1 MRATPNQPE
10 EQLPWIEAL
19 LPRKVSQLSD
29 APNRCGSASTS
40 GVSPSTTTEAAGSSS
55 GTSGAHCGPR
65 STRIHATGGATATGP
80 GTTPTTGSTGACPE
94 RCASSGDDVPWAQ
107 GKRPSNA
114 AAALREDHVAR
125 ASPNESAYCPV
136 ALALREA
143 TGEPWVIFRAVGG
156 DFYASENCDDDPR
169 YTLDYGLNEIIAR
182 FDEEAVCPTGTL
194 YVDRTTNHI
203 GFLPNPKSTPTG
215 TAVDQSTQEID

>member
-1 MRATPNQPE
+1 MDRSALAAESESIVRCSEPMRIGKHEWRLTQYHDRSCGLLIGYEWRPLQT
-10 EQLPWIEAL
+10 AL
-19 LPRKVSQLSD
+19 NTHPCDWRRDRDWPRYNSHDGKYWGLPRTLRELWR
-29 APNRCGSASTS
+29 RC
-40 GVSPSTTTEAAGSSS
+40 
-55 GTSGAHCGPR
+55 
-65 STRIHATGGATATGP
+65 
-80 GTTPTTGSTGACPE
+80 
-94 RCASSGDDVPWAQ
+94 PWAQ
-107 GKRPSNA
+107 GERPSNA

-156 DFYASENCDDDPR
+156 DFYASENGDDDPR
-169 YTLDYGLNEIIAR
+169 YTLDFGLNEIIAR

-203 GFLPNPKSTPTG
+203 GFLPNPRSTPTG
-215 TAVDQSTQEID
+215 TPVDQSTQEID